1 MISIKI
7 ALSHPRPV
15 APLATSFNRLLVLT
29 PLLAHRDA
37 TNFRRK
43 WIRKIGR
50 QMYKL
55 RNHRV
60 NADDIS
66 IIPKVFWSRGVYFYG
81 VWCGVFVGSIACL
94 VLHRRPDSYSSSPA
108 LPLLPPSLSS
118 PPPLSL

>member
-1 MISIKI
+1 M
-7 ALSHPRPV
+7 

-81 VWCGVFVGSIACL
+81 AVVRGVCWVD
-94 VLHRRPDSYSSSPA
+94 R
-108 LPLLPPSLSS
+108 LPG
-118 PPPLSL
+118 PPPTT